1 MKLGFIGLG
10 IMGSRMAANLQ
21 RHGYDLVVHNRTRSR
36 ADALVARGAV
46 WASSPAEVAR
56 QVDVLFTMLASP
68 SVVEK
73 VVLGEDGFLDH
84 LEAGKLWVD
93 FSTVNPSFS
102 QRMAAEAQARGVHFV
117 DAPVAGSLEP
127 AERGDLMIF
136 VGGEDQ
142 DVRECRPFF
151 DAVGRDYIH
160 VGGHGMGTSLKMV
173 NNLLLGQAM
182 LAFSE
187 AMALGQSLGL
197 SREML
202 FKALLGGPIVAP
214 FLVAKKS
221 KLENRQYDTE
231 FPLKLLTKD
240 LHLASVTA
248 YERGVSIP
256 LTNSAEGIYALAER
270 YGLGEQDFSAIY
282 EFLNRQAEELV
293 SAD

>member
-21 RHGYDLVVHNRTRSR
+21 KKGYDLVVYNRTKSK
-36 ADALVARGAV
+36 ADELVARGAV

-56 QVDVLFTMLASP
+56 QVDVLFTMLAKP

-73 VVLGEDGFLDH
+73 VALGQDGFLDH
-84 LEAGKLWVD
+84 LQAGKLWVD

-102 QRMAAEAQARGVHFV
+102 RRMTEEAQARKVRFV
-117 DAPVAGSLEP
+117 DAPVAGTKGP
-127 AERGDLMIF
+127 AEKGELMIF
-136 VGGEDQ
+136 VGGDDG
-142 DVRECRPFF
+142 DVQECQPFF
-151 DAVGRDYIH
+151 EAVGRNYVH

-202 FKALLGGPIVAP
+202 FNALLGGPVVAP
-214 FLVAKKS
+214 FLTAKRS
-221 KLENRQYDTE
+221 KLENHQYDTE

-248 YERGVSIP
+248 YERGTSIP

-282 EFLNRQAEELV
+282 EFINRQAEELV
-293 SAD
+293 SAA

>member
-21 RHGYDLVVHNRTRSR
+21 KQGYDLVVHNRTKSK
-36 ADALVARGAV
+36 ANTLVARGAV

-56 QVDVLFTMLASP
+56 QVDVLFTMLANP
-68 SVVEK
+68 SVVEE
-73 VVLGEDGFLDH
+73 VALGEDGFLDY
-84 LEAGKLWVD
+84 LQAGKLWVD

-102 QRMAAEAQARGVHFV
+102 RRMAEEARAREVRFV
-117 DAPVAGSLEP
+117 DAPVAGTKGP
-127 AERGDLMIF
+127 AEKGELMIF
-136 VGGEDQ
+136 VGGDDQ
-142 DVRECRPFF
+142 DVQECRPFF
-151 DAVGRDYIH
+151 NAVGRDLFH

-187 AMALGQSLGL
+187 AMTLGQSLGL

-202 FKALLGGPIVAP
+202 FKALLGGPVVAP
-214 FLVAKKS
+214 FLMAKKS
-221 KLENRQYDTE
+221 KLESRQYDTD

-248 YERGVSIP
+248 YERGASIP

-282 EFLNRQAEELV
+282 EFLNRQVEELA

>member
-21 RHGYDLVVHNRTRSR
+21 KKGYDLVVHNRTQSK
-36 ADALVARGAV
+36 ADDLVANGAV
-46 WASSPAEVAR
+46 WASSPAELAR
-56 QVDVLFTMLASP
+56 QVDVLFTMLADP

-73 VVLGEDGFLDH
+73 VAFGESGFLDH
-84 LEAGKLWVD
+84 LKTGKLWVD

-102 QRMAAEAQARGVHFV
+102 RRMVEEATERGLRFV
-117 DAPVAGSLEP
+117 DAPVAGTKGP
-127 AERGDLMIF
+127 AEKGELVIF

-142 DVRECRPFF
+142 DVQECQPFF
-151 DAVGRDYIH
+151 EAVGRNIIH

-197 SREML
+197 SRERL
-202 FKALLGGPIVAP
+202 FKALLGGPVVAP
-214 FLVAKKS
+214 FLSAKKS
-221 KLENRQYDTE
+221 KLEARQYDTE

-248 YERGVSIP
+248 YERGAAIP
-256 LTNSAEGIYALAER
+256 LTNAAEGIYALAER

-282 EFLNRQAEELV
+282 EFVNRQVEELV